1 MESREPACP
10 EEELVNSFRRYTL
23 SSGLEPDVYLSW
35 EGSLTKLIEWTRT
48 GIGQEKLAD
57 GRTVPLF
64 LALLTKVHE
73 GCLKVPQLGFI
84 RILQLLLKLLRNL
97 CVSDSNKNAFLAG
110 HGVSFLVQIS
120 AALLPAS
127 SLSRDSNHPA
137 ETPTFPKVPNEPMI
151 GSVSSLSEIR
161 TSLEAVGRNSCT
173 SEATSTC
180 GKYAG
185 EISASAA
192 TESLRMLLQLLG
204 NFSRG
209 GDECQTAIWREFF
222 PAMFT
227 ELALLR
233 VNSISDV
240 ICMILCTCCRDSTE
254 RSWQLCQGQGVGLMS
269 LLISSAVTNEET
281 RDEKQIYWFESL
293 WRHLCLE
300 ENLFPLLFTNLG
312 IIPMRQE
319 LELSKYQ
326 TEEYFCA
333 CQIWLRTCEFTFV
346 QVRLFHLLLEA
357 LHDYLDGEET
367 CLKLFMPEDTL
378 SFTVKVL
385 ERAADCAR
393 EELGTP
399 PSSPTIKVL
408 GYSLQ
413 FWRLLCTCD
422 TNTEQQKVL
431 TQVFLQH
438 SLLDL
443 LLKMLEALGPPEPPG
458 RVRETFSGPAG
469 VPSTDPYQGYRRDI
483 VAVVANIAHENK
495 LAQNYVREKG
505 KLLVVLQQCTV
516 DRDNPFLREWGLWA
530 MRNLLE
536 GNEMNGKE
544 VASLE
549 MKETVNL
556 PELTDMGLRFEVD
569 PSTGGPRLVN
579 IESRAITRYIAT
591 KYEGQGTPLYGKTP
605 TEKALVEQWVEVES
619 QNYQPVTSALS
630 FELFIKKLFTG
641 AGPDE
646 AAVAAEVPKLNAVLD
661 IYEARLTEICKYLA
675 GDFFSLADLSHFA
688 NTEYF
693 VKHSGKSDLI
703 TSRPHVAA
711 WWQDISSRPS
721 WQKTIAY
728 CSF

>member
-1 MESREPACP
+1 MEMEGREAACP
-10 EEELVNSFRRYTL
+10 EEELVNSFRRHTL

-35 EGSLTKLIEWTRT
+35 EGSLTELIEWTRT

-64 LALLTKVHE
+64 LALLRKVHE

-97 CVSDSNKNAFLAG
+97 CVSDLNKNAFLAE
-110 HGVSFLVQIS
+110 HGVSLLVQIS

-127 SLSRDSNHPA
+127 SLSHNSNQPT
-137 ETPTFPKVPNEPMI
+137 ETASFPKVPNESMI

-161 TSLEAVGRNSCT
+161 ISLEAVGRNSCT
-173 SEATSTC
+173 SEATSTG
-180 GKYAG
+180 GKYSG

-209 GDECQTAIWREFF
+209 GDECQMQIWREFF

-233 VNSISDV
+233 LNSVSDV
-240 ICMILCTCCRDSTE
+240 ICMILCTCCRGSTE

-269 LLISSAVTNEET
+269 LFISSAVTNEET

-300 ENLFPLLFTNLG
+300 ENFFPLLFTNLG

-346 QVRLFHLLLEA
+346 QVRLLHLLLEA
-357 LHDYLDGEET
+357 LHDYLDGEEAG
-367 CLKLFMPEDTL
+367 LKPFMPKDTL
-378 SFTVKVL
+378 SFTVKIL

-393 EELGTP
+393 EELATP
-399 PSSPTIKVL
+399 DSSAPPPSPTIKVL
-408 GYSLQ
+408 GYSLE

-431 TQVFLQH
+431 TQVFIQH
-438 SLLDL
+438 GLLDL

-458 RVRETFSGPAG
+458 RVRETFSGPPAG
-469 VPSTDPYQGYRRDI
+469 VPSTDPYQGYKRDI

-495 LAQNYVREKG
+495 LVQNYVREKG

-516 DRDNPFLREWGLWA
+516 DRHNPFLREWGLWA

-536 GNEMNGKE
+536 GNDLNGKE

-556 PELTDMGLRFEVD
+556 PELTNMGLRFEVD

-579 IESRAITRYIAT
+579 IGSR
-591 KYEGQGTPLYGKTP
+591 E
-605 TEKALVEQWVEVES
+605 
-619 QNYQPVTSALS
+619 
-630 FELFIKKLFTG
+630 
-641 AGPDE
+641 
-646 AAVAAEVPKLNAVLD
+646 
-661 IYEARLTEICKYLA
+661 
-675 GDFFSLADLSHFA
+675 
-688 NTEYF
+688 
-693 VKHSGKSDLI
+693 
-703 TSRPHVAA
+703 
-711 WWQDISSRPS
+711 
-721 WQKTIAY
+721 
-728 CSF
+728 